1 MSPPGSDPD
10 FRVAGLSVWIEG
22 REFEDVQ
29 DYWDGNWL
37 KVVATCA
44 SPGAKVEAAGP
55 ILHLSEVASF
65 LGECQT
71 LSERLEG
78 AAQLDCMEGN
88 LQVSLEFSDGQ
99 GNIEASISLT
109 PDPLTEEHAFVFAI
123 DQSHLPFILRGLQAV
138 LERFPIRGTPD

>member
-1 MSPPGSDPD
+1 MPGCGA
-10 FRVAGLSVWIEG
+10 RVPSGLG
-22 REFEDVQ
+22 
-29 DYWDGNWL
+29 G
-37 KVVATCA
+37 
-44 SPGAKVEAAGP
+44 GAARG
-55 ILHLSEVASF
+55 
-65 LGECQT
+65 G
-71 LSERLEG
+71 LEG